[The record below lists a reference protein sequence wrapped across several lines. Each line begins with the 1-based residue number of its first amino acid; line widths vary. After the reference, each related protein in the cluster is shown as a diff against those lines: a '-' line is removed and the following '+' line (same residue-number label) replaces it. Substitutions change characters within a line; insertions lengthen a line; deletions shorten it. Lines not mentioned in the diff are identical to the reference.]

1 MKLLR
6 RGKDH
11 SREAVAV
18 AVGAGVALAAGVLA
32 WQWYRGGRRGT
43 DRELEGALAHLEEDV
58 VELLR
63 GDQRIAGQPIE
74 VAALAQGIVELSG
87 SVETREDSER
97 AMAVA
102 QRAAGVRTVLNR
114 LDVLEEADRLD
125 DGRRRPGGPG
135 TPRAD
140 TRWTGLGV
148 GIGRRRQGRQTDP
161 PQRDDRVDLVQEALG
176 VDRAVEQTS
185 EILDK
190 IPTATEGRATAS
202 HSGPDDRGTI
212 GETSHRGTGNAN
224 PFPGEMNPA
233 AAPHENVPPGT
244 ELDLEKAG
252 LEGELER
259 RNLEDKS

>member
-1 MKLLR
+1 MKLLHR
-6 RGKDH
+6 EQEH
-11 SREAVAV
+11 SKQTVAV

-32 WQWYRGGRRGT
+32 WQWYRGGRRGIE
-43 DRELEGALAHLEEDV
+43 RELEGALAGLEEDV

-63 GDQRIAGQPIE
+63 GDERISGQPIE
-74 VAALAQGIVELSG
+74 VAALARGIVELSG
-87 SVETREDSER
+87 RVETQEDSDR

-102 QRAAGVRTVLNR
+102 QRATGVRTVLNR
-114 LDVLEEADRLD
+114 LDVVEDSERAAQA
-125 DGRRRPGGPG
+125 RRRPEGPG

-148 GIGRRRQGRQTDP
+148 GMGRRRQSRETDP
-161 PQRDDRVDLVQEALG
+161 ARRDDRVDLVQEALG

-190 IPTATEGRATAS
+190 IPTATEGGASAS
-202 HSGPDDRGTI
+202 HSAPDDRGRI

-224 PFPGEMNPA
+224 PFPHEMNAGVP
-233 AAPHENVPPGT
+233 PHENVPPGT
-244 ELDLEKAG
+244 QLDLEKAG